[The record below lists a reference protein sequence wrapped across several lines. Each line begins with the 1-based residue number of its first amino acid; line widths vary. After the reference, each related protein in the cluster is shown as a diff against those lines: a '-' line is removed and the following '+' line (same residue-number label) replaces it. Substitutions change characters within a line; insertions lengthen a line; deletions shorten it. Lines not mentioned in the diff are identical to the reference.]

1 MAEADLRSGDTVEFG
16 GQVGEGLRLDLP
28 NAFAGQP
35 EDATADSILVYHLDG
50 KITTITEGLQ
60 VVFFLSRAT
69 LENSKK
75 TGSKTGVL
83 K

>member
-1 MAEADLRSGDTVEFG
+1 MRRCFLNPPYSHPS
-16 GQVGEGLRLDLP
+16 VGVFVAQDP
-28 NAFAGQP
+28 IDMGQP

-75 TGSKTGVL
+75 PGSKTGVL